1 MGERRKQTL
10 AISADEEGSGTPAAG
25 ERILVNAGKLAEILS
40 VELSTIRWWTFAH
53 KIPVVRLGKYRR
65 YNPEAV
71 IEALNKVESC

>member
-1 MGERRKQTL
+1 MRERHKQTL
-10 AISADEEGSGTPAAG
+10 VISEEGSQTPVTSD
-25 ERILVNAGKLAEILS
+25 RVLVNAGKLAEILS

-71 IEALNKVESC
+71 IEALNKVGS

>member
-10 AISADEEGSGTPAAG
+10 TLPEEESKTPATSD
-25 ERILVNAGKLAEILS
+25 RVLVNAGRLAEILS

-71 IEALNKVESC
+71 IEALNKVGNC